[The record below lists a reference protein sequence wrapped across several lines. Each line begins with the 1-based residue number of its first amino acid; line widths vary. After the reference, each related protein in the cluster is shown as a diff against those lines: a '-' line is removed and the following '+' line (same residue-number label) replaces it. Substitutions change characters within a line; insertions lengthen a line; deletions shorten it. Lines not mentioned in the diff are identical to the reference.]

1 MRRARGVALIVAL
14 VILVPLTLIAVVMM
28 QSSGVDLKMA
38 GAAASLQQAEHRI
51 EGMIESA
58 LLQAGLSS
66 KIATMGASSALSVNG
81 NTVNM
86 ERRGEGESVCKR
98 KVDASSQNVIPSCRY
113 VELQAAATYGKNS
126 RAMNWTAGVEQPLLK
141 AE

>member
-66 KIATMGASSALSVNG
+66 KIATMGASSAISVNG

-86 ERRGEGESVCKR
+86 ERRGESVCKR

-113 VELQAAATYGKNS
+113 VELQATATYGKNS

>member
-1 MRRARGVALIVAL
+1 MKRMRGVALVVAL

-51 EGMIESA
+51 EGIIESA

-66 KIATMGASSALSVNG
+66 RIATMGASAALSVNG
-81 NTVNM
+81 NTVDM
-86 ERRGEGESVCKR
+86 ARRGESVCKR

-113 VELQAAATYGKNS
+113 VEMQAGGTYGKNS
-126 RAMNWTAGVEQPLLK
+126 RAMTWTAGVEQPLLK